1 MAEYK
6 YQALLDRIKESEGFR
21 AGSYRDS
28 LGKLTIGYGW
38 LLEEKDGGEPLP
50 EGFHEPLTEPEA
62 EQLAKRKINEK
73 AERLS
78 KLKPFNGLDIARQE
92 ILIDC
97 AYQIGVGGLIKF
109 RKMWAALAAGDYNE
123 AADQMLDSKV
133 AREQTPARWQ
143 EHARRMREG
152 ATGEPP
158 AKRVQDDIAARVAA
172 HEATQA
178 REPGGDEEYAGDS
191 LSVRAKACYEAAQA
205 LGLTRTNKSWGEL
218 TDESKMRWSLFVSGH
233 LLASFNKA

>member
-1 MAEYK
+1 MAYK
-6 YQALLDRIKESEGFR
+6 YQRMLDRLKESEGFR
-21 AGSYRDS
+21 AHSYRDS
-28 LGKLTIGYGW
+28 LGKRTIGYGW

-62 EQLAKRKINEK
+62 EELCKRKINEK

-78 KLKPFNGLDIARQE
+78 KVHAFNGLDTTRQE

-97 AYQIGVGGLIKF
+97 AYQIGVGGLLKF
-109 RKMWAALAAGDYNE
+109 KKMWSALSDGDYEE
-123 AADQMLDSKV
+123 AARQLLDSKV

-143 EHARRMREG
+143 EHALSYAGADEG
-152 ATGEPP
+152 ADEAADLPLE
-158 AKRVQDDIAARVAA
+158 RVEGAVL
-172 HEATQA
+172 
-178 REPGGDEEYAGDS
+178 GDEEYAGDS
-191 LSVRAKACYEAAQA
+191 LSVRTKACYEAAQA

-233 LLASFNKA
+233 LLTNKA